1 LVRFERKVLIVRRSS
16 VYIRKVGVSIRVL
29 ILGIALTGA
38 FSACASSGDD
48 NDYSGKDTIP
58 NKLMVKVPESVIKGA
73 AASARAVGDADYRYG
88 QMRDEI
94 AIVISRALGA
104 VVLGME
110 ADELIAQN
118 GLSPSPTTVY
128 KKITYTQDLVDA
140 MVEAFRSMGL
150 PNAEQEARLRAMVGE
165 EHGYPPFV
173 YNVSSDPA
181 YDYSLTTTAE
191 DGGSSSTFYWSS
203 GGNTKFA
210 YWSNQVEQ
218 MVSYECV
225 FTYDNALKASS
236 FLIYQKYEVGEAHVR
251 MKIREDGESSK
262 SGIFCV
268 LEGSGMP
275 DMTIYADDEGGGM
288 NVARVYDDLLKIE
301 NNPAISCTFNTVGI
315 TDLTGNGAHAGKVAQ
330 VAAKIAEI
338 PEINPL
344 KP

>member
-1 LVRFERKVLIVRRSS
+1 MGF
-16 VYIRKVGVSIRVL
+16 RKVGVSIQVL
-29 ILGIALTGA
+29 ILGIALTGI
-38 FSACASSGDD
+38 FSACGSSGGDD

-73 AASARAVGDADYRYG
+73 AASARALGDADYRYG

-128 KKITYTQDLVDA
+128 KKLTYTQGLVDA
-140 MVEAFRSMGL
+140 MVEAFKSMGL
-150 PNAEQEARLRAMVGE
+150 PDAEQEARLRAMVGE

-181 YDYSLTTTAE
+181 YDYSLTTSEE
-191 DGGSSSTFYWSS
+191 DGSSSSTFYWSA
-203 GGNTKFA
+203 GGNTKYA
-210 YWSNQVEQ
+210 YWSNQEEQ
-218 MVSYECV
+218 IVSYECV

-268 LEGSGMP
+268 LNGSGMP
-275 DMTIYADDEGGGM
+275 DMTIYADAVGGGM
-288 NVARVYDDLLKIE
+288 NVEAVL
-301 NNPAISCTFNTVGI
+301 NPAVSGGVEFPAFACAFNTVGI
-315 TDLTGNGAHAGKVAQ
+315 TDLTGNGTYAGNVAQ